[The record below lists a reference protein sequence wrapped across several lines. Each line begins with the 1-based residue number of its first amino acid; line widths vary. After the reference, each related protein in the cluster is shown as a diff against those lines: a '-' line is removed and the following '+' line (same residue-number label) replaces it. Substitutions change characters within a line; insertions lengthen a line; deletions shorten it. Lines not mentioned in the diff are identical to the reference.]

1 MATKK
6 KILLIE
12 DEESLRSV
20 MRIALEER
28 GFEVIIAIDGEEGI
42 AAIRAGTANLVLL
55 DVILPKMDGYEILK
69 TLTLKE
75 KKQAPIIIFSVST
88 EPLSRKKLRE
98 LGVADW
104 IMKSEITPDQVIDK
118 INQYT
123 T

>member
-1 MATKK
+1 
-6 KILLIE
+6 
-12 DEESLRSV
+12 